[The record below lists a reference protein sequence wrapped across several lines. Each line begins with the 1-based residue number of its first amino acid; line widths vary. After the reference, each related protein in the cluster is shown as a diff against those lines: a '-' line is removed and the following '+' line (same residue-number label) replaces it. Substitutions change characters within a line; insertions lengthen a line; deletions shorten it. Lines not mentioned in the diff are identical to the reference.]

1 MAGKWR
7 RGEPTGEMCGCKY
20 ELMLLNM
27 QKQTICSHIVFQ
39 TSDTALE
46 EFLEELDA
54 LTDTEA
60 EDLKDRDLNMKVLSS
75 PLSLSALEKA
85 SGSEA
90 PASDAS
96 LREGS
101 PAQGKTEASP
111 PRGSEKKV
119 RFSEELIQTA
129 HMKQTTGS
137 QDSVS
142 FKASSPNKKQGPQ
155 QLDDSGKPDDSSP
168 QDQGGGPSAPPVAQQ
183 QLSQIECTQ
192 TGNNPLAPSSPS
204 TERACICA
212 QESSVQPVEL
222 AKCNIS
228 STNTGTRRDQCPRGF
243 RRSCLLLHYKVDSV
257 FVFFQRGTIRVWSV
271 RPKPGV
277 GRSTPSTLH
286 QQW

>member
-1 MAGKWR
+1 
-7 RGEPTGEMCGCKY
+7 MCGCKL
-20 ELMLLNM
+20 ELMLVNM

-60 EDLKDRDLNMKVLSS
+60 EDLKDQDLNMKVLSS
-75 PLSLSALEKA
+75 PISLSTLEKA
-85 SGSEA
+85 SGSAA

-96 LREGS
+96 LRESS
-101 PAQGKTEASP
+101 PTQGKTEASP
-111 PRGSEKKV
+111 PRSSEKKV

-129 HMKQTTGS
+129 HTRQTTSS

-142 FKASSPNKKQGPQ
+142 LKASLPNKKQGPQ
-155 QLDDSGKPDDSSP
+155 QPDDSGKPDDSSP

-183 QLSQIECTQ
+183 QLSHIECTQ
-192 TGNNPLAPSSPS
+192 KGTNPLAAPSSPS
-204 TERACICA
+204 TERACISA

-228 STNTGTRRDQCPRGF
+228 STNTGTRRDQRPRSF
-243 RRSCLLLHYKVDSV
+243 PTVLLAFALQS
-257 FVFFQRGTIRVWSV
+257 
-271 RPKPGV
+271 
-277 GRSTPSTLH
+277 
-286 QQW
+286 